1 MVRIWDYS
9 LLSSAVEKE
18 RKMLLITETVQDN
31 IKLLKESAE
40 DGSQKYSIEGI
51 FMQAD
56 KENKNGRNYPSK
68 TLLKEAKRY
77 EKEYV
82 KKNRALGELGHPEGP
97 TVNLDR
103 VSHVIKELWNEGTD
117 IYGRARILD
126 TPMGKI
132 VKGLLNDG
140 VSIGVST
147 RGMGSIKKNDKGVNE
162 VQDDFLLAAVDIVS
176 DPSAPDAFVNGIMEG
191 KEWVWDNG
199 IIKCRDI
206 ETHVKLIENAG
217 NKMEREEKILSAFNS
232 LLKG

>member
-1 MVRIWDYS
+1 
-9 LLSSAVEKE
+9 
-18 RKMLLITETVQDN
+18 MLLITETVQDN
-31 IKLLKESAE
+31 IKLLKESAD

-56 KENKNGRNYPSK
+56 KENKNGRSYPSK

-82 KKNRALGELGHPEGP
+82 QKNRALGELGHPEGP

-126 TPMGKI
+126 TPMGQI

-217 NKMEREEKILSAFNS
+217 NKMEREERILSAFNS

>member
-1 MVRIWDYS
+1 
-9 LLSSAVEKE
+9 
-18 RKMLLITETVQDN
+18 MLLITETVQDN

-40 DGSQKYSIEGI
+40 DGSQKFSIEGI
-51 FMQAD
+51 FMQTD

-126 TPMGKI
+126 TPMGEI

-206 ETHVKLIENAG
+206 ETHVKLIENAS
-217 NKMEREEKILSAFNS
+217 NKMEREERILSAFNS

>member
-1 MVRIWDYS
+1 
-9 LLSSAVEKE
+9 
-18 RKMLLITETVQDN
+18 MLLITETVQDN
-31 IKLLKESAE
+31 IKLLKESAD
-40 DGSQKYSIEGI
+40 DGSQRYSIEGI

-56 KENKNGRNYPSK
+56 KENKNGRSYPSK

-82 KKNRALGELGHPEGP
+82 QKNRALGELGHPEGP

-126 TPMGKI
+126 TPMGQI

-147 RGMGSIKKNDKGVNE
+147 RGMGSIKKNDKGVN
-162 VQDDFLLAAVDIVS
+162 
-176 DPSAPDAFVNGIMEG
+176 AFV
-191 KEWVWDNG
+191 
-199 IIKCRDI
+199 
-206 ETHVKLIENAG
+206 
-217 NKMEREEKILSAFNS
+217 
-232 LLKG
+232 

>member
-1 MVRIWDYS
+1 
-9 LLSSAVEKE
+9 
-18 RKMLLITETVQDN
+18 MLLITETVQDN

-40 DGSQKYSIEGI
+40 DGTKKYSIEGI

-56 KENKNGRNYPSK
+56 KQNKNGRVYPSE

-126 TPMGKI
+126 TPMGEI

-147 RGMGSIKKNDKGVNE
+147 RGMGSIKKNKDDVNE

-206 ETHVKLIENAG
+206 ETHVKLIENAS
-217 NKMEREEKILSAFNS
+217 NKMEREERILSAFNS
-232 LLKG
+232 LLNG

>member
-1 MVRIWDYS
+1 
-9 LLSSAVEKE
+9 
-18 RKMLLITETVQDN
+18 MLLITETVQDN
-31 IKLLKESAE
+31 IKLLKESAD

-56 KENKNGRNYPSK
+56 KQNKNGRVYPSQ

-126 TPMGKI
+126 TPMGEI

-147 RGMGSIKKNDKGVNE
+147 RGMGSIKKNKEDVNE

-206 ETHVKLIENAG
+206 ETHVKLIENAS
-217 NKMEREEKILSAFNS
+217 NKMEREERILSAFNS
-232 LLKG
+232 LLNG

>member
-1 MVRIWDYS
+1 
-9 LLSSAVEKE
+9 
-18 RKMLLITETVQDN
+18 
-31 IKLLKESAE
+31 
-40 DGSQKYSIEGI
+40 
-51 FMQAD
+51 MQAD
-56 KENKNGRNYPSK
+56 KQNKNGRVYPSK

-126 TPMGKI
+126 TPMGEI

-147 RGMGSIKKNDKGVNE
+147 RGMGSIKKNKEDVNE

-206 ETHVKLIENAG
+206 ETHVKLIENAS
-217 NKMEREEKILSAFNS
+217 NKMEREERILSAFNS
-232 LLKG
+232 LLNG

>member
-1 MVRIWDYS
+1 
-9 LLSSAVEKE
+9 
-18 RKMLLITETVQDN
+18 MLLITETVQDN
-31 IKLLKESAE
+31 IKLLKESAD

-56 KENKNGRNYPSK
+56 KQNKNGRVYPSK

-126 TPMGKI
+126 TPMGEI

-147 RGMGSIKKNDKGVNE
+147 RGMGSIKKNKEDVNE

-206 ETHVKLIENAG
+206 ETHVKLIENAS
-217 NKMEREEKILSAFNS
+217 NKMEREERILSAFNS
-232 LLKG
+232 LLNG

>member
-1 MVRIWDYS
+1 
-9 LLSSAVEKE
+9 
-18 RKMLLITETVQDN
+18 MLLITETVQDN

-40 DGSQKYSIEGI
+40 DGSQKFSIEGI

-126 TPMGKI
+126 TPMGEI

-217 NKMEREEKILSAFNS
+217 NKMEREERILSAFNS

>member
-1 MVRIWDYS
+1 
-9 LLSSAVEKE
+9 
-18 RKMLLITETVQDN
+18 MLLITETVQEN
-31 IKLLKESAE
+31 IKLTESTE
-40 DGSQKYSIEGI
+40 DGEQKLSIEGV
-51 FMQAD
+51 FMQAN
-56 KENKNGRNYPSK
+56 KENKNGRIYPSK

-103 VSHVIKELWNEGTD
+103 VSHVVKELWNEGDD
-117 IYGRARILD
+117 IHGRARILD

-132 VKGLLNDG
+132 VKGLLKDG

-147 RGMGSIKKNDKGVNE
+147 RGMGSIKKNKEDINE
-162 VQDDFLLAAVDIVS
+162 VQDDFLLAAIDIVS

-206 ETHVKLIENAG
+206 ETHVKLIENAS
-217 NKMEREEKILSAFNS
+217 NKMEREERILSAFNS

>member
-1 MVRIWDYS
+1 
-9 LLSSAVEKE
+9 
-18 RKMLLITETVQDN
+18 MLLITETVQDN
-31 IKLLKESAE
+31 IKLLKESAD
-40 DGSQKYSIEGI
+40 DGSQRYSIEGI

-56 KENKNGRNYPSK
+56 KENKNGRSYPSK

-82 KKNRALGELGHPEGP
+82 QKNRALGELGHPEGP

-126 TPMGKI
+126 TPMGQI

-217 NKMEREEKILSAFNS
+217 NKMEREERILSAFNS